1 MAGSKS
7 TGIIE
12 VLSQLHQVLLKLNLL
27 IEHVLG
33 LVLLLA
39 KTCHYI
45 SGELLLEFERIL
57 DLLDLL
63 LLSLELL
70 GLLFLLG
77 HPTALNASQYIG
89 VLLIQ
94 LLLVSEGLLDLSKS
108 HLLEVQ

>member
-1 MAGSKS
+1 MAGSES
-7 TGIIE
+7 TGIIK
-12 VLSQLHQVLLKLNLL
+12 VLCQLHQVLLKLDLL

-39 KTCHYI
+39 KSGHYI
-45 SGELLLEFERIL
+45 CGELLLELERIL

-89 VLLIQ
+89 VLLIE
-94 LLLVSEGLLDLSKS
+94 LLLVRESLLDLSKS
-108 HLLEVQ
+108 HLFKVQ

>member
-7 TGIIE
+7 TGIIK
-12 VLSQLHQVLLKLNLL
+12 VLGQLHQVLLKLDLL

-39 KTCHYI
+39 KAGHYI
-45 SGELLLEFERIL
+45 RGELLLELERIL

-77 HPTALNASQYIG
+77 HATALNASQYIG

-94 LLLVSEGLLDLSKS
+94 LLLVSESLLDLSES